1 MKTDNY
7 DCWDASLLSFATHL
21 WNCCLFQLPAI
32 SGCGRYQYLLL
43 SFFLCFLSLV
53 ISLFFASFFAPSLDG
68 TMCTFPSHVCSVYV
82 RAYTEMFTSH
92 TRTHSLLISNTAHAI
107 TCCCSHNNTN
117 TSRNAYGLSFH
128 RSFSKQEKSKQRY
141 DAMATAVAA
150 TL

>member
-1 MKTDNY
+1 MIAGMRRCCHSQHIYGIVVYFNY
-7 DCWDASLLSFATHL
+7 P
-21 WNCCLFQLPAI
+21 LFLVVAAI
-32 SGCGRYQYLLL
+32 SICCCRSFSVFCLLL
-43 SFFLCFLSLV
+43 FPY
-53 ISLFFASFFAPSLDG
+53 FFASFFAPSLDG